1 MSLGLAVA
9 LMAAPAS
16 ISAVP
21 VTVVTVHELTPK
33 EIRERQ
39 RRDRQLAALCRK
51 AERYR
56 GDLDKLLAAK
66 GADKGR
72 LPEVAWRLWEGE
84 YGCRRDRALAIDVT
98 RRVLDGRALTF
109 AEVDTVAQLARFL
122 DARGEAADLAERDEL
137 RRILWMRGN
146 HYVAGDAP
154 AWSADEKRA
163 FIARDD
169 IWDFVNAAERR
180 GGWFHRSILLDGLLD
195 PLSPRYDAARAVTMM
210 EAGNDSRDWTR
221 AGRLL
226 LEGEQVPADPARAEA
241 LLVRAADYDDAARLL
256 LLPMLAPR
264 LDSPDPAVA
273 QTALAR
279 LQSWAAKPEPGGA
292 TTRAALW
299 PRLVARLA
307 APASDDQVAAA
318 RDLTQYAV
326 LGAEGDRAPL
336 FRWLD
341 TALRRGS
348 DAEKAASWANLGRL
362 AMKQEPGA
370 DAVMAAAYAREGG
383 LLDGGALQ
391 VANFQP
397 FITADDY
404 PARALREESEGV
416 VEAEAVIAPNGRV
429 LSVTVTRS
437 ASPTLDE
444 IVQRLVVR
452 RFRLKDKPEFAGRY
466 VRATLPP
473 IQFRL
478 PDCVTAAGR
487 TPAVEAAILVDSDF
501 CRKRIQDVPLSVTT
515 AGGVSEKLRAA
526 VLVDDR
532 AGHVSGAPR

>member
-9 LMAAPAS
+9 LMAAPVS

-21 VTVVTVHELTPK
+21 STVVTVQELTPK

-51 AERYR
+51 AERHR
-56 GDLDKLLAAK
+56 ADLDKLLAAK
-66 GADKGR
+66 GADEGS

-84 YGCRRDRALAIDVT
+84 HGCRRDPALAIEVT
-98 RRVLDGRALTF
+98 RRIIDGRALTF

-122 DARGEAADLAERDEL
+122 DARGETADLAERDEL
-137 RRILWMRGN
+137 RRILWVRGDY
-146 HYVAGDAP
+146 HGVGDP
-154 AWSADEKRA
+154 ALGSAEEKRA

-169 IWDFVNAAERR
+169 IWAHIDSPGRR
-180 GGWFHRSILLDGLLD
+180 DGWKHRTILLEALLD
-195 PLSPRYDAARAVTMM
+195 PLSPRHDAMRAVAMM

-226 LEGEQVPADPARAEA
+226 LDGKHLPADPARAEA

-256 LLPMLAPR
+256 LLPLLAPR
-264 LDSPDPAVA
+264 LDSTDPAVA
-273 QTALAR
+273 QAALAR
-279 LQSWAAKPEPGGA
+279 MQSWAAKPEPGGA
-292 TTRAALW
+292 ATRALLW
-299 PRLVARLA
+299 PRLVAQLA
-307 APASDDQVAAA
+307 APASDAQIAAA

-336 FRWLD
+336 FHWFD

-348 DAEKAASWANLGRL
+348 DAEKAASWASLGRL
-362 AMKQEPGA
+362 VMKREPGA
-370 DAVMAAAYAREGG
+370 DAVMTAAYAREGG

-429 LSVTVTRS
+429 LQVVVTRS

-466 VRATLPP
+466 VRAKLPP
-473 IQFRL
+473 VQFRL
-478 PDCVTAAGR
+478 PSCMTDTAR
-487 TPAVEAAILVDSDF
+487 TPAVEAAILVDGDA
-501 CRKRIQDVPLSVTT
+501 CRQPILDVPLPVTVAA
-515 AGGVSEKLRAA
+515 AGSEELRAA
-526 VLVDDR
+526 ILVDDR
-532 AGHVSGAPR
+532 AGHVSGALR